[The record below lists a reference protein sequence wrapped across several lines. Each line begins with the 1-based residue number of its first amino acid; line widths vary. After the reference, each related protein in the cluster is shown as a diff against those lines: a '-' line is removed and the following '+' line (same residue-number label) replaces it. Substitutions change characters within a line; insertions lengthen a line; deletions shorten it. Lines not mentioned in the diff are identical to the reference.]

1 MSLINRML
9 QDLDARRETHGA
21 GANLPNDVRP
31 LPAAPPSRLPWMLAA
46 LAGFGVAAL
55 ATYFALREPAAPVA
69 PPAPPVATQP
79 APLAVQAEAGVAPAP
94 VPAAEPVVPE
104 PAEKDVPAEI
114 SAARAEAPRESE
126 TLAAPARRADA
137 PVEAP
142 RSEPA
147 KREAAALPD
156 KAEAASVRVEK
167 TVETPPAENR
177 AAKRVS
183 IEKSEPAVPPQ
194 DRAETAY
201 RKAIAAVDQGRP
213 AEAQEIL
220 RDALRAD
227 GLHVAARQLLVRLLL
242 EARQVNEAVEV
253 LREGL
258 HGQPAQIGWAM
269 TLARLQVD
277 RGDPAGAALTLQ
289 NSLPAAFG
297 NADYL
302 GFAGHLQQRLGNGQE
317 AASLYQAAT
326 RLAPDDGRWW
336 LGLGLA
342 MEAEGRNDQALAAFQ
357 RARQCGNLSRELA
370 ALVEQKLRQQ

>member
-55 ATYFALREPAAPVA
+55 AVYFALREPAAPVV

-79 APLAVQAEAGVAPAP
+79 APLAVRAEAGVALAP
-94 VPAAEPVVPE
+94 VPAEPVVPE
-104 PAEKDVPAEI
+104 PAGKNVPAEI
-114 SAARAEAPRESE
+114 SAAKAEAPRESE

-142 RSEPA
+142 RNEPA

-156 KAEAASVRVEK
+156 KAEAAPVRVEK